1 MLAKAPHCKGHQ
13 TVRMYRGRDILR
25 TLQSHEVCFVLGIGT
40 QTGLS
45 IVRSLGRKGIR
56 VVGVDNAEFPMGRM
70 SRYCHAF
77 IRYADYSRL
86 RETLIHIGRQ
96 CDRKFPIIVS
106 SDALALFMDE
116 QRIDLSPYYLFNWQ
130 PTRRIDDMI
139 NKQVMLR
146 LAGEIG
152 LETPRTWQSDECSLD
167 RIQAEISFPALIK
180 PSYTAGTKKGVIV
193 TSLQE
198 LQAATRQD
206 LFRAGFIVQ
215 EFISG
220 PETNIVVVET
230 YSNRQG
236 DVVALSCGRKVRQL
250 PRDVGIATYIEP
262 CHEGESIAQAI
273 RFVKYLGYFGIA
285 DIEFKKS
292 LSDGRYKFI
301 EINPRASG
309 FNEFAIAQGVD
320 LPYLCYCDLLGRLGA
335 QGMSTADRRDAVWIS
350 FLDDMHTFFRFYFTG
365 NPRAVF
371 NWMREIRHATTDAI
385 FSFQDIVPFLM
396 ALRDNAF
403 KPIRRITQ
411 KAPV

>member
-1 MLAKAPHCKGHQ
+1 M
-13 TVRMYRGRDILR
+13 
-25 TLQSHEVCFVLGIGT
+25 LQSHAACFVLGIGT

-45 IVRSLGRKGIR
+45 ILRSLGRKGIR
-56 VVGVDNAEFPMGRM
+56 VVGMDNANLPMGRM
-70 SRYCHAF
+70 SRYCRAF
-77 IRYADYSRL
+77 IRYADYSQL

-116 QRIDLSPYYLFNWQ
+116 HRIDLSPYYLFNWQ
-130 PTRRIDDMI
+130 PTRRIDDVI
-139 NKQVMLR
+139 NKHVMLR

-152 LETPRTWQSDECSLD
+152 LDTPRTWQSDECGLE
-167 RIQAEISFPALIK
+167 RILAEITFPALIK
-180 PSYTAGTKKGVIV
+180 PSYTAGTKKGTIAN
-193 TSLQE
+193 SRQE

-206 LFRAGFIVQ
+206 LFREGFIVQ
-215 EFISG
+215 EFIRG
-220 PETNIVVVET
+220 PEKNIVVVET

-262 CHEGESIAQAI
+262 CHEGEAIAQAV

-301 EINPRASG
+301 EINPRAAG
-309 FNEFAIAQGVD
+309 FNEFAVAQGVD
-320 LPYLCYCDLLGRLGA
+320 LPYLCYCDLLGRLDA
-335 QGMSTADRRDAVWIS
+335 QVVMSNTAWRDAVWIS
-350 FLDDMHTFFRFYFTG
+350 FLDDMHTFFRFYFAG
-365 NPRAVF
+365 DPRAVF
-371 NWMREIRHATTDAI
+371 NWIRDLRHATTDAI
-385 FSFQDIVPFLM
+385 FSCQDILPFVI

-411 KAPV
+411 KAHA